1 MPDDKPRYV
10 CIHGHFYQPPRENP
24 WLEAIELQDSA
35 YPYHDWNE
43 RITAECYGPNARSR
57 ILDEDGRIRQIA
69 NNYARIS
76 YNFGPTLLKWLEDE
90 EPDVYARVIEA
101 DKESA
106 DRFSG
111 HGSAMAQPY
120 NHMIMPLAGTRDRY
134 TQVRWGIRDF
144 ERRFGR
150 APVGI
155 WLPEAAVDNETL
167 DIVSEF
173 GIQYTVLAPSQ
184 AMRIKGPTSRNWADV
199 SREQIDPTRSYYV
212 SLPSGRR
219 INVFFYDGPIARAV
233 AFENVLESGETFAN
247 RLTGSFS
254 DTRDWPQLVH
264 IATDGETYGHHHR
277 FGDMALAYA
286 LDYIERKGE
295 AKLTNYAEY
304 LEWHPP
310 EWQVEIAENTSWS
323 CTHGI
328 ERWRSDCGCN
338 TGGHPGW
345 NQAWRAPLREA
356 FDWLRDAVAPLY
368 ERKGGELFRDPW
380 QARDDYIRV
389 ILDRSDE
396 NVAAFLAEH
405 GTEKLDASQRTTALE
420 LLELQRHA
428 LLMYTSCGWFFD
440 DVSGIEATQT
450 IQYAGRVIELAE
462 KLFGEPAGDPRLESL
477 GYAKGGIEGQF
488 LEILARAK
496 SNIPEQGDG
505 RAIYERAV
513 RPAAVDLAKVA
524 AHYAVSSLFEE
535 YPEEARVYCYDVAL
549 REYQRQSEGQAQI
562 AVGRAEVKSIIT
574 LEAQEESFGVLHFG
588 DHNITAGVRP
598 HGDHEV
604 YEQMKIEAISAF
616 READLPETIR
626 LLDRH
631 FGDLTYS
638 LRTLF
643 KDEQRKVL
651 RSVLEATVVEA
662 EATYRGIFEHHA
674 PLMRYLM
681 DIGVPMLG
689 SFQAAA
695 ELVINVNLRRTLEGA
710 PINESRLAEHL
721 ADASAWSIN
730 LDTQGLAF
738 AAKGTLERLAIEFEK
753 HPDSEEALRA
763 LEESSRCVKLLPL
776 AVDLAEVQNRFWNV
790 LRERYPDY
798 AKRAAKG
805 EADAMSWV
813 EHFRA
818 LGDNLN
824 VRVE

>member
-1 MPDDKPRYV
+1 MADDKPRYI

-24 WLEAIELQDSA
+24 WLEAIEMQDSA

-57 ILDEDGRIRQIA
+57 ILNEEGRIRQIA

-90 EPDVYARVIEA
+90 EPEVYARVISA

-106 DRFSG
+106 ERFSG

-120 NHMIMPLAGTRDRY
+120 NHMIMPLANRRDRY
-134 TQVRWGIRDF
+134 TQVRWGIADF
-144 ERRFGR
+144 KKRFGHD
-150 APVGI
+150 PVGI
-155 WLPEAAVDNETL
+155 WLPEAAVDTATL
-167 DIVSEF
+167 DIVSEL

-184 AMRIKGPTSRNWADV
+184 ASRIKGRTSLNWTDV
-199 SREQIDPTRSYYV
+199 SGEKIDPTRPYYV
-212 SLPSGRR
+212 VLPSGRQ
-219 INVFFYDGPIARAV
+219 ISVFFYDGPISRAV
-233 AFENVLESGETFAN
+233 AFENVLDSGEGFSN
-247 RLTGSFS
+247 RLLGAFS
-254 DTRDWPQLVH
+254 DAREWPQMVH

-286 LDYIERKGE
+286 LDYIERQGE

-304 LEWHPP
+304 LGRYPP

-323 CTHGI
+323 CAHGV
-328 ERWRSDCGCN
+328 ERWRSNCGDS

-345 NQAWRAPLREA
+345 NQEWRAPLREA

-368 ERKGGELFRDPW
+368 ENRAVEVFKDPW

-389 ILDRSDE
+389 ILDRREE
-396 NVAAFLAEH
+396 NVAAFLSEQ
-405 GTEKLDASQRTTALE
+405 GTDKLDRSRWTTALE

-450 IQYAGRVIELAE
+450 IQYAGRVIQLAQ
-462 KLFGEPAGDPRLESL
+462 KLFGD
-477 GYAKGGIEGQF
+477 GIEAQF
-488 LEILARAK
+488 LEILGRAK

-505 RAIYERAV
+505 RSIYERAV
-513 RPAAVDLAKVA
+513 LPAVVDLAKVG

-535 YPEEARVYCYDVAL
+535 YPEEARVYCYDVKQG
-549 REYQRQSEGQAQI
+549 EYQRHSEGQAQI

-574 LEAQEESFGVLHFG
+574 LEAEEECFGVLHFG

-598 HGDHEV
+598 HGEDGA
-604 YEQMKIEAISAF
+604 YEQMKSEAFASF

-626 LLDRH
+626 ILDRH

-643 KDEQRKVL
+643 RDEQRKVV
-651 RSVLEATVVEA
+651 RSVVGATVGEA

-681 DIGVPMLG
+681 DIGVPMPR

-695 ELVINVNLRRTLEGA
+695 ELVINVNLRHVLEAG
-710 PINESRLAEHL
+710 PISEGRLSEIL
-721 ADASAWSIN
+721 ADASEWSITV
-730 LDTQGLAF
+730 DAEGLAF
-738 AAKGTLERLAIEFEK
+738 VAKETLERLAIDFEQ
-753 HPDSEEALRA
+753 HPDSVDSLRA
-763 LEESSRCVKLLPL
+763 LEESARCVKLLPFT
-776 AVDLAEVQNRFWNV
+776 VDLAEAQNRFWNV
-790 LRERYPDY
+790 IQERYPTY
-798 AKRAAKG
+798 AKRDAKG
-805 EADAMSWV
+805 EADAMTWV

-818 LGDNLN
+818 LGENLN

>member
-1 MPDDKPRYV
+1 MTDDKPRYV

-57 ILDEDGRIRQIA
+57 ILDGEGRIRQIA

-76 YNFGPTLLKWLEDE
+76 FNFGPTLLKWLEDE

-106 DRFSG
+106 ERFGG

-120 NHMIMPLAGTRDRY
+120 NHMIMPLANTRDRY
-134 TQVRWGIRDF
+134 TQARWGIRDF
-144 ERRFGR
+144 EKRFGR
-150 APVGI
+150 APVGM
-155 WLPEAAVDNETL
+155 WLPEAAVDTETL
-167 DIVSEF
+167 DIVSEL

-184 AMRIKGPTSRNWADV
+184 ALRIKGQTSRDWTDV
-199 SREQIDPTRSYYV
+199 SGEQIDPTRPYYV

-233 AFENVLESGETFAN
+233 AFEKVLESGEELAN
-247 RLTGSFS
+247 RLTGTLS
-254 DTRDWPQLVH
+254 DGREWPQIVH

-286 LDYIERKGE
+286 LDYIERE
-295 AKLTNYAEY
+295 DTATLTNYAEY
-304 LEWHPP
+304 LERYPP
-310 EWQVEIAENTSWS
+310 EWQVEIAESTSWS
-323 CTHGI
+323 CSHGV
-328 ERWRSDCGCN
+328 ERWRSNCGDN
-338 TGGHPGW
+338 TGAHPGW
-345 NQAWRAPLREA
+345 NQEWRAPLREA
-356 FDWLRDAVAPLY
+356 FDWLRDTVAPLY
-368 ERKGGELFRDPW
+368 ESHAGELFKDPW
-380 QARDDYIRV
+380 QARDEYISV
-389 ILDRSDE
+389 ILDRSEE
-396 NVAAFLAEH
+396 NVAAFMAEQ
-405 GTEKLDASQRTTALE
+405 GTEKLDVSQWTEALE

-450 IQYAGRVIELAE
+450 IQYAGRVIQLAQ
-462 KLFGEPAGDPRLESL
+462 KLFGDR
-477 GYAKGGIEGQF
+477 IEGQF

-496 SNIPEQGDG
+496 SNVPEQGDG
-505 RAIYERAV
+505 RAVYERAV
-513 RPAAVDLAKVA
+513 APAAVELAKVA

-535 YPEEARVYCYDVAL
+535 YAEEARVYCYDITQ
-549 REYQRQSEGQAQI
+549 REYQRQSEGQAQL
-562 AVGRAEVKSIIT
+562 AVGRAAVKSIIT
-574 LEAQEESFGVLHFG
+574 LEAQETSFGVLHFG

-598 HGDHEV
+598 HGDDAE
-604 YEQMKIEAISAF
+604 YEAMKKEAFAAF

-651 RSVLEATVVEA
+651 RSVLEATVGEA
-662 EATYRGIFEHHA
+662 EAEYRGIFEHHA

-681 DIGVPMLG
+681 DIGVPLPP

-695 ELVINVNLRRTLEGA
+695 ELVINVNLRRALEETA
-710 PINESRLAEHL
+710 IKENRLVETL
-721 ADASAWSIN
+721 ADASSWSIN
-730 LDTQGLAF
+730 VDGEGLAF
-738 AAKGTLERLAIEFEK
+738 VAKGTLERLALEFEE
-753 HPDSEEALRA
+753 HPDASESLRA
-763 LEESSRCVKLLPL
+763 LEESSRCVKLLPF
-776 AVDLAEVQNRFWNV
+776 VVELAEVQNRFWNV
-790 LRERYPDY
+790 LQERYPGY

-805 EADAMSWV
+805 EADALNWV
-813 EHFRA
+813 EQFRA
-818 LGDNLN
+818 LGDNLK

>member
-10 CIHGHFYQPPRENP
+10 CVHGHFYQPPRENP

-57 ILDEDGRIRQIA
+57 ILDGEGHIRQIA

-76 YNFGPTLLKWLEDE
+76 YNFGPTLLKWLQDE
-90 EPDVYARVIEA
+90 EPDVYFRVIEA

-106 DRFSG
+106 ARFNG

-120 NHMIMPLAGTRDRY
+120 NHMIMPLANRRDRY

-144 ERRFGR
+144 EFRFGR
-150 APVGI
+150 PPVGI
-155 WLPEAAVDNETL
+155 WLPEAAVDTETL

-173 GIQYTVLAPSQ
+173 GIQYTVLAPNQ
-184 AMRIKGPTSRNWADV
+184 ALRIKEQTGRDWTDV
-199 SREQIDPTRSYYV
+199 SGEQIDPTRPYFLL
-212 SLPSGRR
+212 LPSGRR

-233 AFENVLESGETFAN
+233 AFEKVLERGETFAD
-247 RLTGSFS
+247 RLTGAFT
-254 DTRDWPQLVH
+254 DGREWPQLVH

-286 LDYIERKGE
+286 LDYIERE
-295 AKLTNYAEY
+295 DTATLTNYAEY
-304 LEWHPP
+304 LELYPP

-323 CTHGI
+323 CAHGV
-328 ERWRSDCGCN
+328 ERWRSNCGDN

-345 NQAWRAPLREA
+345 NQEWRAPLREA
-356 FDWLRDAVAPLY
+356 FDWLRDAVSPLY
-368 ERKGGELFRDPW
+368 EEKAGELFADPW
-380 QARDDYIRV
+380 LARDDYISV

-396 NVAAFLAEH
+396 SVAAFMAAH
-405 GTEKLDASQRTTALE
+405 RTEKLDASQWTTALE

-450 IQYAGRVIELAE
+450 IQYAGRVIQLAQ
-462 KLFGEPAGDPRLESL
+462 KLFGD
-477 GYAKGGIEGQF
+477 GIEGPF
-488 LEILARAK
+488 LDILARAR

-505 RAIYERAV
+505 RAVYRRAV
-513 RPAAVDLAKVA
+513 LPAAVELAKVA

-535 YPEEARVYCYDVAL
+535 YPEEARIYCYDVTQQ
-549 REYQRQSEGQAQI
+549 EHERQGEGQAQM
-562 AVGRAEVKSIIT
+562 AVGRVEVKSIIT
-574 LEAQEESFGVLHFG
+574 LEGQVESFGVLHFG
-588 DHNITAGVRP
+588 DHNITAGVRA
-598 HGDHEV
+598 HGDDAE
-604 YEQMKIEAISAF
+604 YQAMKAEAFAAF

-651 RSVLEATVVEA
+651 RSVLAATVGEA
-662 EATYRGIFEHHA
+662 EGAYRGIFEHHA

-681 DIGVPMLG
+681 DIGVPMPR

-695 ELVINVNLRRTLEGA
+695 ELVINVNLRHTLEEA
-710 PINESRLAEHL
+710 PVNESRLAEQL
-721 ADASAWSIN
+721 ADASAWSISI
-730 LDTQGLAF
+730 DAEGLAF
-738 AAKGTLERLAIEFEK
+738 AANGTLERLASEFQE
-753 HPDSEEALRA
+753 HPDSAEALRA
-763 LEESSRCVKLLPL
+763 LEESARCVKLLPFV
-776 AVDLAEVQNRFWNV
+776 VDLAEVQNRFWNV
-790 LRERYPDY
+790 LQERYPNY
-798 AKRAAKG
+798 AKRAVKG
-805 EADAMSWV
+805 EADAMGWV
-813 EHFRA
+813 EQFRA
-818 LGDNLN
+818 LANNLK
-824 VRVE
+824 VRVD

>member
-57 ILDEDGRIRQIA
+57 ILDEEGRIRQIA

-90 EPDVYARVIEA
+90 EPHVYARVIEA

-106 DRFSG
+106 ERFSG

-120 NHMIMPLAGTRDRY
+120 NHLIMPLANARDRY

-144 ERRFGR
+144 EHRFGR

-155 WLPEAAVDNETL
+155 WLPEAAVDTGTL
-167 DIVSEF
+167 DIVSEL
-173 GIQYTVLAPSQ
+173 GIQYTVLAPGQ
-184 AMRIKGPTSRNWADV
+184 ANRIKGRASRNWTDV
-199 SREQIDPTRSYYV
+199 SGERIDPTRPYYV
-212 SLPSGRR
+212 NLPSGRR
-219 INVFFYDGPIARAV
+219 INVFFCDGPIARAV
-233 AFENVLESGETFAN
+233 AFENVLEKGETFAN
-247 RLTGSFS
+247 RLTGAFT
-254 DTRDWPQLVH
+254 DGRDWPQLVH

-286 LDYIERKGE
+286 LDYIERTE
-295 AKLTNYAEY
+295 SATLTNYAEY
-304 LEWHPP
+304 LERYPP
-310 EWQVEIAENTSWS
+310 DWQVEIAENTSWS
-323 CTHGI
+323 CAHGV
-328 ERWRSDCGCN
+328 ERWRSNCGDN

-345 NQAWRAPLREA
+345 NQEWRAPLREA

-368 ERKGGELFRDPW
+368 ESKAGELFNDPW
-380 QARDDYIRV
+380 RARDQYIEV
-389 ILDRSDE
+389 ILDRSEE

-405 GTEKLDASQRTTALE
+405 GREKLDASQWTTALE

-450 IQYAGRVIELAE
+450 IQYAGRVIQLAQ
-462 KLFGEPAGDPRLESL
+462 KLFGD
-477 GYAKGGIEGQF
+477 GIEGQF
-488 LEILARAK
+488 LEILGRAK

-513 RPAAVDLAKVA
+513 LPAAVNLAKVG

-535 YPEEARVYCYDVAL
+535 YPEEARVYCYDVTR
-549 REYQRQSEGQAQI
+549 REYLHHSEGQAQMAI
-562 AVGRAEVKSIIT
+562 GLAELKSIIT
-574 LEAQEESFGVLHFG
+574 FEAEEECFGVLHFG

-598 HGDHEV
+598 HGDEQT
-604 YEQMKIEAISAF
+604 YEQMKVDVLSVF
-616 READLPETIR
+616 RDADLPETIR

-643 KDEQRKVL
+643 KDEQRKVV
-651 RSVLEATVVEA
+651 RSVLGATVSEA
-662 EATYRGIFEHHA
+662 EATYRSIFEHHA

-681 DIGVPMLG
+681 DIGVPMPR

-695 ELVINVNLRRTLEGA
+695 ELVINVNLRRELEEA
-710 PINESRLAEHL
+710 PISDGRLAEHL
-721 ADASAWSIN
+721 ADASSWSIN
-730 LDTQGLAF
+730 LDAEGLAF
-738 AAKGTLERLAIEFEK
+738 AAKETLERLAVEFED

-763 LEESSRCVKLLPL
+763 LEDSSRAVKLLPF
-776 AVDLAEVQNRFWNV
+776 AVELAEVQNRFWN
-790 LRERYPDY
+790 LLQERYPDY

-805 EADAMSWV
+805 EADAMGWV
-813 EHFRA
+813 ERFRA
-818 LGDNLN
+818 LGDNLK
-824 VRVE
+824 VHVE